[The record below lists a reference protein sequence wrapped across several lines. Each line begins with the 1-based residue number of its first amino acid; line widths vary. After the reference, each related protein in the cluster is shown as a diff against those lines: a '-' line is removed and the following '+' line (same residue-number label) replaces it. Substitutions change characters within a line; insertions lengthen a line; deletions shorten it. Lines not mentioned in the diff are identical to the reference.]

1 MVYVSLRNGG
11 AGLLQSGVGSGAWG
25 AIQPL
30 VSLRHCCMAQV
41 LPWQKQ
47 HLGNM
52 YLKALKCVMK
62 TYNNPFSDLFGWLNT
77 QGEKQ
82 KTINY
87 TIWWDELC
95 TIIARQIFLLRGRVV
110 YSLFCCFFFFSLLCK
125 QIFTQVFVAMTE
137 EAALALV
144 GWMEGGTE
152 PADSCTWWSFCVPSK
167 EGSSTFLGSAKWGR
181 LYSPHLGPVYLEE
194 DLHELY

>member
-1 MVYVSLRNGG
+1 MRSNPTTCFPEALLHGPSASLTEATPGKHVSKGFKVCYENI
-11 AGLLQSGVGSGAWG
+11 Q
-25 AIQPL
+25 QPL
-30 VSLRHCCMAQV
+30 QWSLWMVEHPRG
-41 LPWQKQ
+41 KKKK
-47 HLGNM
+47 N
-52 YLKALKCVMK
+52 
-62 TYNNPFSDLFGWLNT
+62 
-77 QGEKQ
+77 
-82 KTINY
+82 INH

-144 GWMEGGTE
+144 GWMEGRTE

-181 LYSPHLGPVYLEE
+181 LYSPHLGPAYLEE